1 MDACNLFIQAANGLS
16 TGVFP
21 EVFLDVL
28 FPKAFGFEDLTN
40 INYDSMEKNSDS
52 LLGEVTH
59 IAKSKKLDF
68 KKSLIKSVGEYLK
81 SRGFIYSTEPQTY
94 KSNNDFIR
102 VINDKT
108 YVLRFANHPKEN
120 VGILFQ
126 APATFDQFDYFSFT
140 DEKDLQ
146 KKLLNCL
153 ERELDQRL
161 NKL

>member
-94 KSNNDFIR
+94 KSNYDFIR
-102 VINDKT
+102 VINDYCVSRIILKKMSGYCFKHPLLLTSLITFRLRMKKT
-108 YVLRFANHPKEN
+108 CKR
-120 VGILFQ
+120 
-126 APATFDQFDYFSFT
+126 
-140 DEKDLQ
+140 
-146 KKLLNCL
+146 NC
-153 ERELDQRL
+153 
-161 NKL
+161 